1 MATVDESTTSGLS
14 QTELIG
20 DFRRLGIRRG
30 MRLMV
35 HASLRSIGYVRG
47 GAPTV
52 VDALMHCVGTA
63 GTLLMPSFNHDR
75 PYRPGGP
82 GYYDPTETPTS
93 NGAIPEAFWRMGG
106 VTRSLNPTHP
116 FACWGF
122 QAKEHV
128 ADHHR
133 TLTMGANSPLGRL
146 WREGG
151 YCLLLGVS
159 YRANT
164 FHHVVEMVAGASC
177 LGRRTEAYPVRLPDG
192 RMVTGRSWGWRSRPC
207 PINDT
212 SGYAPAMRR
221 RGYETRGTVGA
232 APAILFRLDDCFQ
245 VVSTLLSK
253 GWRGNPPC
261 RECPIRPRRVPQT
274 VASDWDDEA
283 GTLRSDSQAW
293 SY

>member
-20 DFRRLGIRRG
+20 DLRRLGIHRG

-52 VDALMHCVGTA
+52 VDALMHSVGTE

-75 PYRPGGP
+75 PYRPGGA

-93 NGAIPEAFWRMGG
+93 NGAIPDAFRRMTG
-106 VTRSLNPTHP
+106 VHRSLNPTHP

-122 QAKEHV
+122 RAKEHV

-133 TLTMGANSPLGRL
+133 TLTMGKDSPLGRL
-146 WREGG
+146 WTEGG

-164 FHHVVEMVAGASC
+164 FHHVVETVAGAPC

-192 RMVTGRSWGWRSRPC
+192 RMVTGRTWGWRSVSC

-212 SGYAPAMRR
+212 SGYAATMRR
-221 RGYETRGTVGA
+221 RGYETRGTAGA
-232 APAILFRLDDCFQ
+232 ASVILFRLDDCFQ
-245 VVSTLLSK
+245 VVSTLLAK
-253 GWRGNPPC
+253 GFRGNPPC
-261 RECPIRPRRVPQT
+261 RECPIRPRTVPQT
-274 VASDWDDEA
+274 VPSDWDEQA
-283 GTLRSDSQAW
+283 GTLLPDSEAW